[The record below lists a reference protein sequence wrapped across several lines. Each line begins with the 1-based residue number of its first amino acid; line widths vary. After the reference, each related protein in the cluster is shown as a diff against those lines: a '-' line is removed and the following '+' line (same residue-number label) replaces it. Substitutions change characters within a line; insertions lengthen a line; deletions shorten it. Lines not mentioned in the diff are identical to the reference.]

1 MRSDSP
7 TESVTDNID
16 DEVNEF
22 LEQFLNLYS
31 KDLEEILELS
41 EILQKTR

>member
-7 TESVTDNID
+7 TEAVTDDID

-31 KDLEEILELS
+31 EDLKEILELS
-41 EILQKTR
+41 EILQKSR

>member
-7 TESVTDNID
+7 TEAVTDEID

-31 KDLEEILELS
+31 DDLEEILELS